1 MSTEVPVKSILK
13 QPSQPPQ
20 KEEED
25 AQKAAAAKNKRHL
38 DIALQHAYLIQH
50 QKDTQNQIL
59 KHLEI
64 LIDWPASSTPTPK
77 EASDFLRLITIFQP
91 SDFDDLVE
99 ERRIDAKCG
108 YPLCLDE
115 PRGRKLKDSES
126 WKLKKGA
133 ADYCSNACM
142 KKALFVKAQLSPT
155 PAWERI
161 PGQHPVLQLHE
172 DDRYLVPAAGQGQ
185 EAQMLKQRAAEKR
198 ELAMER
204 GEQATSFRPNQVM
217 LDQIVE
223 KTPGARQTAEKEGKV
238 QSAASATAIEGYEP
252 GGPVPKKSTQRPIQT
267 PLPSQDSTAP
277 VHEPAEQP
285 KPASKADADS
295 SADSS
300 EEEVDEDDEQ
310 QWRDMLA
317 HVRQQR

>member
-1 MSTEVPVKSILK
+1 MSATVPAKSILK

-20 KEEED
+20 DEQD
-25 AQKAAAAKNKRHL
+25 QQKAVAAKNKRHL

-50 QKDTQNQIL
+50 QKDTQDQIL

-64 LIDWPASSTPTPK
+64 LIDWPASPTSTPK

-108 YPLCLDE
+108 YPLCLNE
-115 PRGRKLKDSES
+115 PQGRKLKDSES

-133 ADYCSNACM
+133 ADFCSNFCM

-161 PGQHPVLQLHE
+161 PGQHPTLHLHE
-172 DDRYLVPAAGQGQ
+172 DDWDLLPLKQHGQSEA
-185 EAQMLKQRAAEKR
+185 EAQMLKQRAAEKS
-198 ELAMER
+198 ELALER
-204 GEQATSFRPNQVM
+204 GEQATSLRPNQVM
-217 LDQIVE
+217 LDQIIE
-223 KTPGARQTAEKEGKV
+223 KIPGARQLPERGSKV
-238 QSAASATAIEGYEP
+238 QFATSATAIEGYEP
-252 GGPVPKKSTQRPIQT
+252 GGPVAKKPAQKVTQRPAVAV
-267 PLPSQDSTAP
+267 SSTA
-277 VHEPAEQP
+277 
-285 KPASKADADS
+285 PASKAETQQSDTGNMDADS
-295 SADSS
+295 SED
-300 EEEVDEDDEQ
+300 EEVDEDHEQ

-317 HVRQQR
+317 HVRQQG